1 MNPGCGW
8 CTKADPIVAELV
20 KKGHK
25 ITTLDITKPK
35 DAERANEVKAK
46 HNAQCGTPLFID
58 GKSGNMVCGLRQDVL
73 EKWASGEEI
82 PAPPPRPQQQ
92 RPTQPQQQQQQQ
104 QMGPQLTKFEYIW
117 TDGFSPKNIR
127 SKTKYMSWDR
137 STIKTP
143 SDFINSVPE
152 WSYDGSSTNQADT
165 GESDCVLKPIKIVPN
180 TIENGR
186 TPSFIVLCEVM
197 NPDGT
202 PHTTNTRAKL
212 LERVE
217 ETSLDDM
224 WFSVEQELVM
234 MDPITNKPI
243 GWSEYEDDTPPPQGN
258 YYCGV
263 GSDVVIGRDLM
274 DNHAIVCNKAGILV
288 AGTNAEVMLS
298 QWEYQT
304 EPKPA
309 IQSADNLI
317 ISRFLLQRMA
327 EKMNIAISYEPKPV
341 GGDWN
346 GSGAHINFSTKFMRE
361 HADMDYMNLICSSMG
376 KHHDKSIEVYGIGN
390 DKRLTGNHET
400 SSIDKFSWGELDRT
414 ASIRI
419 PMYTVKNEG
428 MGYLEDRRPAANID
442 PYEAFTYLLGVTNNI
457 NEELFIAT

>member
-1 MNPGCGW
+1 MTCKCGKNKNCKCSELLYIMNPGCGW

-212 LERVE
+212 LERV
-217 ETSLDDM
+217 
-224 WFSVEQELVM
+224 
-234 MDPITNKPI
+234 
-243 GWSEYEDDTPPPQGN
+243 
-258 YYCGV
+258 
-263 GSDVVIGRDLM
+263 
-274 DNHAIVCNKAGILV
+274 
-288 AGTNAEVMLS
+288 
-298 QWEYQT
+298 
-304 EPKPA
+304 
-309 IQSADNLI
+309 
-317 ISRFLLQRMA
+317 
-327 EKMNIAISYEPKPV
+327 
-341 GGDWN
+341 
-346 GSGAHINFSTKFMRE
+346 
-361 HADMDYMNLICSSMG
+361 
-376 KHHDKSIEVYGIGN
+376 
-390 DKRLTGNHET
+390 
-400 SSIDKFSWGELDRT
+400 
-414 ASIRI
+414 
-419 PMYTVKNEG
+419 
-428 MGYLEDRRPAANID
+428 
-442 PYEAFTYLLGVTNNI
+442 
-457 NEELFIAT
+457 